1 MEEKRMMQAA
11 EALLFISAKPLS
23 AEKLSEVLGINKED
37 SEQLLLQLQY
47 DYERDKRGI
56 RIRRIAGAYQMVT
69 ALEISPYLEKF
80 NRTVKR
86 LTLSSAAL
94 ESLAIIAYRQPITRS
109 EIDQIRGVR
118 SEKAVLSLL
127 EKNLICEV
135 GRKETIGKPIIYGTT
150 KCFLEHFGLDSLND
164 LPPFPEGE

>member
-69 ALEISPYLEKF
+69 ALEIS
-80 NRTVKR
+80 
-86 LTLSSAAL
+86 AAL

-150 KCFLEHFGLDSLND
+150 KYFLEHFGLDSLND